1 MNRRDLLANG
11 LSLGLALPALLAG
24 RARAAA
30 PAGPG
35 GAPDGSRRLHALS
48 LLGDP
53 ALPADFA
60 HWPWVDPAAPKGG
73 EIALTA
79 LGSFDSFNQYI
90 LRGTA
95 AVGLA
100 NLYDTLLKESSD
112 EASTEYAHLAGSIE
126 IPADGKG
133 VTFVLRPEARWH
145 DGRPVTAEDA
155 VWTFNT
161 LRDKGRPF
169 YRAYWGDV
177 ASVTA
182 EDARRIAFRFA
193 TSENRELPL
202 ILGQMPVL
210 PKHWWEGRDFARPT
224 LDIPIGSGPYRLERF
239 EAGRSLVY
247 RRVEDYWAR
256 DLPTMR
262 GTANFDT
269 MRYEYFRDSTVALE
283 AFKAGQI
290 DFRTENTAKEWATAY
305 DFPAVRRGLVKLV
318 EIRHE
323 LPTGM
328 QAFAMNLRRPLF
340 QDARVR
346 RALIEVFDFE
356 WMNAN
361 LFYGSYARTTSY
373 FSNSELASSGV
384 PQGRE
389 LEILER
395 YRGQVPDR
403 LFTEEYKLPVTDGS
417 GNNREGLRRALDL
430 LRQAGWVVK
439 DRKLVNGKGESF
451 AFEILLNGPA
461 FERVA
466 LPYMQTLQR
475 LGMEPRVRTVDPA
488 QYQVRI
494 DAFDY
499 DMTVD
504 GQGQSLSPGNEQR
517 DYWTCAKAKEQGS
530 QNVAG
535 ICNPVVDALV
545 ELVIAAPDRAE
556 LVARTRALDR
566 VLLWNDYMIPQW
578 HSRTFR
584 VAYWDKLGRPPRNP
598 RFALALDSW
607 WVEPSRVG
615 AVEQGRREAQQPNTS
630 GR

>member
-1 MNRRDLLANG
+1 MDRRTLLA
-11 LSLGLALPALLAG
+11 SGLALPLLRPAQAG
-24 RARAAA
+24 SQT
-30 PAGPG
+30 AGSQTATGPT
-35 GAPDGSRRLHALS
+35 GATRSHALS

-53 ALPADFA
+53 ALPADFP
-60 HWPWVDPAAPKGG
+60 HFPWVNPAAPKGG

-79 LGSFDSFNQYI
+79 LGSFDSFNQYV

-95 AVGLA
+95 AVGLT
-100 NLYDTLLKESSD
+100 NLYDTLLKQSSD
-112 EASTEYAHLAGSIE
+112 EASTEYCHLAAAIE
-126 IPADGKG
+126 QPADRMG
-133 VTFVLRPEARWH
+133 VTFELRPEARFH
-145 DGRPVTAEDA
+145 DGRPVTAEDV

-161 LRDKGRPF
+161 LRQSGRPF
-169 YRAYWGDV
+169 YRAYWADV
-177 ASVTA
+177 AEVVAEGSRRVTY
-182 EDARRIAFRFA
+182 RFR
-193 TSENRELPL
+193 TNENRELAL

-210 PKHWWEGRDFARPT
+210 PKHWWEGRDFARP
-224 LDIPIGSGPYRLERF
+224 LLEPPLGSGPYRLERF
-239 EAGRSLVY
+239 DAGRSLVY
-247 RRVEDYWAR
+247 RRVPDYWAAG
-256 DLPTMR
+256 LPTAK
-262 GTANFDT
+262 GTANFDV
-269 MRYEYFRDSTVALE
+269 MRYEYFRDATVALE

-290 DFRTENTAKEWATAY
+290 DFRTENIAKEWATAY
-305 DFPAVRRGLVKLV
+305 DFPAVQRGLVKRD

-361 LFYGSYARTTSY
+361 LFYGSYTRTTSY

-384 PQGRE
+384 PEGRE
-389 LEILER
+389 LEILQAYKGR
-395 YRGQVPDR
+395 VPDR
-403 LFTEEYKLPVTDGS
+403 LFTEPYRLPVTDGS
-417 GNNREGLRRALDL
+417 GNNRDGLRRALDL
-430 LRQAGWVVK
+430 LRGAGWVVR
-439 DRKLVNGKGESF
+439 DRKLVNAAGQPF
-451 AFEILLNGPA
+451 AFEILLNGPS

-466 LPYMQTLQR
+466 LPYMQNLQR
-475 LGMEPRVRTVDPA
+475 LGMEPRIRTIDPA

-517 DYWTCAKAKEQGS
+517 DFWTSAKAQENGS

-535 ICNPVVDALV
+535 IANPVVDELV

-584 VAYWDKLGRPPRNP
+584 LAYWDKFGRPPRNP
-598 RFALALDSW
+598 KYALALDSW
-607 WVEPSRVG
+607 WIEQGREG
-615 AVEQGRREAQQPNTS
+615 TVEQGKREARPQ
-630 GR
+630 

>member
-30 PAGPG
+30 PAGP
-35 GAPDGSRRLHALS
+35 DGSRRLHALS

-53 ALPADFA
+53 ALPADFP

-133 VTFVLRPEARWH
+133 VAFLLRPEARWH
-145 DGRPVTAEDA
+145 DGKPVTAEDV
-155 VWTFNT
+155 VWSFNT
-161 LRDKGRPF
+161 LREHGRPF

-177 ASVTA
+177 ASVAA
-182 EDARRIAFRFA
+182 EDAQRVVFRFA

-210 PKHWWEGRDFARPT
+210 PKHWWGGRDFARPM
-224 LDIPIGSGPYRLERF
+224 LDIPLGSGPYRLERF

-256 DLPTMR
+256 DLPTMK
-262 GTANFDT
+262 GTANFGT

-384 PQGRE
+384 PEGRE
-389 LEILER
+389 LEILEK
-395 YRGQVPDR
+395 YRGKVPDR

-439 DRKLVNGKGESF
+439 DRKLVNARGEGF
-451 AFEILLNGPA
+451 AFEILLNGPS

-517 DYWTCAKAKEQGS
+517 DYWTCAKAKEPGS

-535 ICNPVVDALV
+535 ICNPVVDELV

-607 WVEPSRVG
+607 WVDPARLG
-615 AVEQGRREAQQPNTS
+615 AVEQGKRDAQQTKP
-630 GR
+630 